1 MTVIIHH
8 PQGRKQ
14 EEEGSLAFN
23 WQVWNKHKNTFL
35 EVVCSEVTFLQKIRK
50 QDENLLKHCDQY
62 YNFAA
67 AIYFQVRSYF
77 R

>member
-1 MTVIIHH
+1 MTVIVHH

-14 EEEGSLAFN
+14 HEEGSLAFN
-23 WQVWNKHKNTFL
+23 WEVWNKHMNTFL
-35 EVVCSEVTFLQKIRK
+35 EVVCLEVTFLQKLRK

-67 AIYFQVRSYF
+67 GIYFQVRTYF
-77 R
+77 L